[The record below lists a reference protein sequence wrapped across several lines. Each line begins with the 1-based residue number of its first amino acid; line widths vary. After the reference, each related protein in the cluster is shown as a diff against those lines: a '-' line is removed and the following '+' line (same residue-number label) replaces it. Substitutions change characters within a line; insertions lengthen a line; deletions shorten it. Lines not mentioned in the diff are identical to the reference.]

1 MTNVFRM
8 SNMKVA
14 ALSQQQP
21 MQEHTFSAEFKSTR
35 WFIFG
40 HETTKL
46 VFSSFLLDLEI
57 SYG

>member
-14 ALSQQQP
+14 AAGQQQ
-21 MQEHTFSAEFKSTR
+21 TFAGNFLAEFKSTR
-35 WFIFG
+35 WSIFG

-46 VFSSFLLDLEI
+46 VFCSFLLDLEI